1 VSRLTFF
8 VNGSPR
14 ISKLDFLT
22 GFFANAAGYD
32 ESMETGSYLL
42 IVRGMIV
49 EGTDGDLGT
58 VSEVVADS
66 GVDVFRGI
74 VLAHGFLSTKHLF
87 VPAENVVS
95 VEQNTVRVSLSKS
108 EAEQLP
114 PPATGGQAFEGRNE
128 LL

>member
-1 VSRLTFF
+1 MI
-8 VNGSPR
+8 SP
-14 ISKLDFLT
+14 
-22 GFFANAAGYD
+22 
-32 ESMETGSYLL
+32 
-42 IVRGMIV
+42 GMTV
-49 EGTDGDLGT
+49 QGTDGDLGT
-58 VSEVVADS
+58 VSEVVADA

-74 VLAHGFLSTKHLF
+74 VLAYGFLSAKHAF

-95 VEQNTVRVSLSKS
+95 VEQNTVRVGLSKS

>member
-1 VSRLTFF
+1 MI
-8 VNGSPR
+8 SP
-14 ISKLDFLT
+14 
-22 GFFANAAGYD
+22 
-32 ESMETGSYLL
+32 
-42 IVRGMIV
+42 GMTV
-49 EGTDGDLGT
+49 QGTDGDLGT
-58 VSEVVADS
+58 VEEVVADA

-74 VLAHGFLSTKHLF
+74 VLAYGFLSAKHAF

-95 VEQNTVRVSLSKS
+95 VEQNRVRVGLSKS